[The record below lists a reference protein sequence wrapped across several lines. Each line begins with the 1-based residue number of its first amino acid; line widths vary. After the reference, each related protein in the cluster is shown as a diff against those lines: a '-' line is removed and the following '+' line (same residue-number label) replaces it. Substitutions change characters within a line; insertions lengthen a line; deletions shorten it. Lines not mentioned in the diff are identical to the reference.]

1 MPVNC
6 VLGVVMGFVSTLSL
20 SISFI
25 GFSLLAF
32 KALLSAF
39 TLLFEFVVEEEGV
52 VGVTDDLPA
61 STTRDSSMEQVKFT
75 FFSLYVAN
83 FILILFFLCLF
94 FLINDNKTKV
104 NGKNY
109 KRIKLKETKNN

>member
-1 MPVNC
+1 VPVNC
-6 VLGVVMGFVSTLSL
+6 VLGVVMGFESTLSL
-20 SISFI
+20 SISFM

-75 FFSLYVAN
+75 FFSLFTSVI
-83 FILILFFLCLF
+83 FIILFFF
-94 FLINDNKTKV
+94 VLINEKKV
-104 NGKNY
+104 NWKNY

>member
-1 MPVNC
+1 M
-6 VLGVVMGFVSTLSL
+6 
-20 SISFI
+20 

-75 FFSLYVAN
+75 FFFSL
-83 FILILFFLCLF
+83 FTSQIF
-94 FLINDNKTKV
+94 
-104 NGKNY
+104 
-109 KRIKLKETKNN
+109 